1 MTYRSYL
8 VRKNSSSSYLL
19 NIKIP
24 RDLREYFG
32 RNQFKISLKNGI
44 HSQSLLFAKVLYLEV
59 QSIFSSIRM
68 GTISKITVKQVK
80 DILKDKIER
89 TLNHSKHIVVDTNT
103 FIESEVK
110 DKIEEINGEE
120 RILRTQLE
128 QNYDGVLEHIEK
140 EIARIIKSKDLTI
153 DSKSLEFKE
162 LRKQFLELRLI
173 RSKWKK
179 ELLEDSGKSVNDFRN
194 EIYKKFNIKDEPT
207 DLDLLA
213 KLQTSESILGSRILR
228 NDLVTTSKDNQIIKD
243 SEVQEPV
250 GDVSPKLSEMKEEFI
265 GERLLSGFSP
275 KSTRELESTID
286 DLIEIIGDIPILK
299 VTPNNARDFKK
310 IISSL
315 PKYRNQSPRY
325 RGLTIKQILSLD
337 GVEGQEPKN
346 INKLIYRVRVFF
358 KWLKNNYS
366 EYVPQN
372 HFDGLSIQEKKF
384 DKPRDIFTNKE
395 LHKIFDTT
403 PFLNNTIRN
412 PHRRNK
418 LASYFVPIIAIHTG
432 MRLEEICQLRLEDV
446 YKEGTVDI
454 IRVTI
459 SKETKLKTV
468 TSQRIVP
475 IHENL
480 KRVGFLEYCN
490 YMKKQKKE
498 RVFWDLTKSRDGYGR
513 NIGRYF
519 MEYLR
524 KVGVYEF
531 QSKVFHSLRHSFITN
546 LLQNGV
552 REEVVNGLCGHKQ
565 KTMSTT
571 IYFKG
576 GFPSDLLYEE
586 GISKL
591 NFEGINF
598 GKLKID
604 WKKLIG

>member
-80 DILKDKIER
+80 DILRDKIER

-110 DKIEEINGEE
+110 DKIEEINGDE

-140 EIARIIKSKDLTI
+140 EITRIIKSKDLTI

-194 EIYKKFNIKDEPT
+194 EIYKKFNIEGEQLTPVIENYAPEPT
-207 DLDLLA
+207 
-213 KLQTSESILGSRILR
+213 QPY
-228 NDLVTTSKDNQIIKD
+228 LVEKEDKPSQI
-243 SEVQEPV
+243 
-250 GDVSPKLSEMKEEFI
+250 DVSPKLSEMKEEFI

-418 LASYFVPIIAIHTG
+418 LASFFVPIIAIHTG

-531 QSKVFHSLRHSFITN
+531 QSKVFHSLRHTFITT

-576 GFPSDLLYEE
+576 GFPPDLLYEE

-604 WKKLIG
+604 WKKIIG

>member
-194 EIYKKFNIKDEPT
+194 EIYKKFNIEGEQLTPVIENYAPEPT
-207 DLDLLA
+207 
-213 KLQTSESILGSRILR
+213 QPY
-228 NDLVTTSKDNQIIKD
+228 LVEKDDKPSQI
-243 SEVQEPV
+243 
-250 GDVSPKLSEMKEEFI
+250 DVSPKLSEMKEEFI

-531 QSKVFHSLRHSFITN
+531 QSKVFHSLRHTFITN

-552 REEVVNGLCGHKQ
+552 REEVVNGISGHKQ

-604 WKKLIG
+604 WKKFV

>member
-89 TLNHSKHIVVDTNT
+89 TLNHTKHIVVDTNT

-120 RILRTQLE
+120 RIMRTQLE

-140 EIARIIKSKDLTI
+140 EVARIIKSKDLTI

-194 EIYKKFNIKDEPT
+194 EIYKKFNIEGEQLTPVIENYAPEPT
-207 DLDLLA
+207 
-213 KLQTSESILGSRILR
+213 QPY
-228 NDLVTTSKDNQIIKD
+228 LVEKEDKPSQI
-243 SEVQEPV
+243 
-250 GDVSPKLSEMKEEFI
+250 DVSPKLTEMKEEFI

>member
-110 DKIEEINGEE
+110 DKIEEINGDE

-194 EIYKKFNIKDEPT
+194 EIYKKFNIEEEKLTPVIENYAPEPT
-207 DLDLLA
+207 
-213 KLQTSESILGSRILR
+213 QPY
-228 NDLVTTSKDNQIIKD
+228 LVEKEDKPSQI
-243 SEVQEPV
+243 
-250 GDVSPKLSEMKEEFI
+250 DVSPKLSEMKEEFI

-576 GFPSDLLYEE
+576 GFPPDLLYEE
-586 GISKL
+586 GMSKL
-591 NFEGINF
+591 KFEGLNF
-598 GKLKID
+598 GKLRID
-604 WKKLIG
+604 WKKIIE

>member
-194 EIYKKFNIKDEPT
+194 EIYKKFNIEGEQLTPVIENYAPEPT
-207 DLDLLA
+207 
-213 KLQTSESILGSRILR
+213 QPY
-228 NDLVTTSKDNQIIKD
+228 LVEKEDKPSQI
-243 SEVQEPV
+243 
-250 GDVSPKLSEMKEEFI
+250 DVSPKLSEMKEEFI

-418 LASYFVPIIAIHTG
+418 LASFFVPIIAIHTG

-531 QSKVFHSLRHSFITN
+531 QSKVFHSLRHTFITT

>member
-110 DKIEEINGEE
+110 DKIEEINGDE

-194 EIYKKFNIKDEPT
+194 EIYKKFDIEGEQLTPVIENYAPEPT
-207 DLDLLA
+207 
-213 KLQTSESILGSRILR
+213 QPY
-228 NDLVTTSKDNQIIKD
+228 LVEKEDKPSQI
-243 SEVQEPV
+243 
-250 GDVSPKLSEMKEEFI
+250 DVSPKLSEMKEEFI

-531 QSKVFHSLRHSFITN
+531 QSKVFHSLRHTFITN

>member
-194 EIYKKFNIKDEPT
+194 EIYKKFNIEGEQLTPVIENYAPEPT
-207 DLDLLA
+207 
-213 KLQTSESILGSRILR
+213 QPY
-228 NDLVTTSKDNQIIKD
+228 LVEKEDKPSQI
-243 SEVQEPV
+243 
-250 GDVSPKLSEMKEEFI
+250 DVSPKLSEMKEEFI

-531 QSKVFHSLRHSFITN
+531 QSKVFHSLRHTFITT

-576 GFPSDLLYEE
+576 GFPPDLLYEE

>member
-358 KWLKNNYS
+358 KWLKA
-366 EYVPQN
+366 E
-372 HFDGLSIQEKKF
+372 
-384 DKPRDIFTNKE
+384 
-395 LHKIFDTT
+395 
-403 PFLNNTIRN
+403 
-412 PHRRNK
+412 
-418 LASYFVPIIAIHTG
+418 
-432 MRLEEICQLRLEDV
+432 
-446 YKEGTVDI
+446 
-454 IRVTI
+454 
-459 SKETKLKTV
+459 
-468 TSQRIVP
+468 
-475 IHENL
+475 
-480 KRVGFLEYCN
+480 
-490 YMKKQKKE
+490 
-498 RVFWDLTKSRDGYGR
+498 
-513 NIGRYF
+513 
-519 MEYLR
+519 
-524 KVGVYEF
+524 
-531 QSKVFHSLRHSFITN
+531 
-546 LLQNGV
+546 
-552 REEVVNGLCGHKQ
+552 
-565 KTMSTT
+565 
-571 IYFKG
+571 
-576 GFPSDLLYEE
+576 
-586 GISKL
+586 
-591 NFEGINF
+591 
-598 GKLKID
+598 
-604 WKKLIG
+604 

>member
-89 TLNHSKHIVVDTNT
+89 TLNHTKHIVVDTNT

-110 DKIEEINGEE
+110 DKIEEINGDE

-162 LRKQFLELRLI
+162 LR

-194 EIYKKFNIKDEPT
+194 EIYKKFNIEGEQLTPVIENYAPEPT
-207 DLDLLA
+207 
-213 KLQTSESILGSRILR
+213 QPY
-228 NDLVTTSKDNQIIKD
+228 LVEKEDKPSQI
-243 SEVQEPV
+243 
-250 GDVSPKLSEMKEEFI
+250 DVSPKLSEMKEEFI

>member
-32 RNQFKISLKNGI
+32 RNQFKISLNSGI

-68 GTISKITVKQVK
+68 GTISKITVKQIK
-80 DILKDKIER
+80 DILRDKIER

-194 EIYKKFNIKDEPT
+194 EIYKKFNIEGEQLTPVIENYAPEPT
-207 DLDLLA
+207 
-213 KLQTSESILGSRILR
+213 QPY
-228 NDLVTTSKDNQIIKD
+228 LVEKDDKPSQI
-243 SEVQEPV
+243 
-250 GDVSPKLSEMKEEFI
+250 DVSPKLSEMKEEFI

-454 IRVTI
+454 IRVTL

-531 QSKVFHSLRHSFITN
+531 QSKVFHSLRHTFITN

>member
-110 DKIEEINGEE
+110 DKIEEINGDE

-194 EIYKKFNIKDEPT
+194 EIYKKFNIEGEQLTPVIENYAPEPT
-207 DLDLLA
+207 
-213 KLQTSESILGSRILR
+213 QPY
-228 NDLVTTSKDNQIIKD
+228 LVEKEDKPSQI
-243 SEVQEPV
+243 
-250 GDVSPKLSEMKEEFI
+250 DVSPKLSEMKEEFI

-418 LASYFVPIIAIHTG
+418 LASFFVPIIAIHTG

>member
-89 TLNHSKHIVVDTNT
+89 TLNHTKHIVVDTNT

-110 DKIEEINGEE
+110 DKIEEINGDE

-194 EIYKKFNIKDEPT
+194 EIYKKFNIEGEKLTPVIENYAPEPT
-207 DLDLLA
+207 
-213 KLQTSESILGSRILR
+213 QPY
-228 NDLVTTSKDNQIIKD
+228 LVEKEDKPSQI
-243 SEVQEPV
+243 
-250 GDVSPKLSEMKEEFI
+250 DVSPKLSEMKEEFI

>member
-110 DKIEEINGEE
+110 DKIEEINGDE

-194 EIYKKFNIKDEPT
+194 EIYKKFNIEGEQLTPVIENYAPEPT
-207 DLDLLA
+207 
-213 KLQTSESILGSRILR
+213 QPY
-228 NDLVTTSKDNQIIKD
+228 LVEKEDKPSQI
-243 SEVQEPV
+243 
-250 GDVSPKLSEMKEEFI
+250 DVSPKLSEMKEEFI

-418 LASYFVPIIAIHTG
+418 LASFFVPIIAIHTG

-531 QSKVFHSLRHSFITN
+531 QSKVFHSLRHTFITT

>member
-418 LASYFVPIIAIHTG
+418 LASFFVPIVAIHTG

-531 QSKVFHSLRHSFITN
+531 QSKVFHSFRHTFITT

-576 GFPSDLLYEE
+576 GFPSELLYEE
-586 GISKL
+586 GMSKL
-591 NFEGINF
+591 KFEGLNF
-598 GKLKID
+598 GKLRID
-604 WKKLIG
+604 WKKIIE

>member
-59 QSIFSSIRM
+59 QSIFSSVRM
-68 GTISKITVKQVK
+68 GTISKISVNQIKE
-80 DILKDKIER
+80 ILSDKIER
-89 TLNHSKHIVVDTNT
+89 TLNHSKHIVIDTNT

-110 DKIEEINGEE
+110 DKIEEINDEE
-120 RILRTQLE
+120 RLLKTQLE

-140 EIARIIKSKDLTI
+140 EITRILKNKDLTI

-179 ELLEDSGKSVNDFRN
+179 ELLEDSGKSVDDFRN

-207 DLDLLA
+207 EYNFLP
-213 KLQTSESILGSRILR
+213 KLQTSESILGSRILS
-228 NDLVTTSKDNQIIKD
+228 NELVTTSK
-243 SEVQEPV
+243 VQEPV
-250 GDVSPKLSEMKEEFI
+250 GDDFPKLSEMKEDFI

-275 KSTRELESTID
+275 KSTSEIESTID
-286 DLIEIIGDIPILK
+286 DLIEIIGDIPISK
-299 VTPNNARDFKK
+299 VTPKDARDFKK

-315 PKYRNQSPRY
+315 PKYRNQTPRY
-325 RGLTIKQILSLD
+325 RGLSIKQILSLD

-346 INKLIYRVRVFF
+346 INKLIYRIRIFF

-384 DKPRDIFTNKE
+384 DRPRDIFTDE
-395 LHKIFDTT
+395 DLQKIFDTST
-403 PFLNNTIRN
+403 FLNNTIRN

-418 LASYFVPIIAIHTG
+418 IASFFVPIISLHTG
-432 MRLEEICQLRLEDV
+432 MRLEEICQLRCEDV
-446 YKEGTVDI
+446 YKEGKIDVI
-454 IRVTI
+454 KVVI
-459 SKETKLKTV
+459 SKETKLKTF

-490 YMKKQKKE
+490 YVKKQKKE

-524 KVGVYEF
+524 KIRVYEF
-531 QSKVFHSLRHSFITN
+531 QSKVFHSFRHTFITN

-552 REEVVNGLCGHKQ
+552 REEIVNGISGHKQ

-576 GFPSDLLYEE
+576 GFPSELLYEE
-586 GISKL
+586 GMSKL
-591 NFEGINF
+591 KFEGLNF
-598 GKLKID
+598 GKLRID
-604 WKKLIG
+604 WKKIIE

>member
-194 EIYKKFNIKDEPT
+194 EIYKKFNIEGEQLTPVIENYAPEPT
-207 DLDLLA
+207 
-213 KLQTSESILGSRILR
+213 QPY
-228 NDLVTTSKDNQIIKD
+228 LVEKEDIPSQI
-243 SEVQEPV
+243 
-250 GDVSPKLSEMKEEFI
+250 DVSPKLSEMKEEFI
-265 GERLLSGFSP
+265 GERLLSGFNP

-412 PHRRNK
+412 PHRRHK
-418 LASYFVPIIAIHTG
+418 LASFFVPIVAIHTG

-531 QSKVFHSLRHSFITN
+531 QSKVFHSFRHTFITT

-576 GFPSDLLYEE
+576 GFPPDLLYEE

-598 GKLKID
+598 GKLKIG
-604 WKKLIG
+604 WKKFV

>member
-128 QNYDGVLEHIEK
+128 LNYDGVLEHIEK

-194 EIYKKFNIKDEPT
+194 EIYKKFNIEGEQLTPVIENYAPEPT
-207 DLDLLA
+207 
-213 KLQTSESILGSRILR
+213 QPY
-228 NDLVTTSKDNQIIKD
+228 LVEKEDKPSQI
-243 SEVQEPV
+243 
-250 GDVSPKLSEMKEEFI
+250 DVSPKLSEMKEEFI

-454 IRVTI
+454 IRITI

-531 QSKVFHSLRHSFITN
+531 QSKVFHSLRHTFITT

-604 WKKLIG
+604 WKKFV

>member
-1 MTYRSYL
+1 MTYRNYL

-19 NIKIP
+19 NFKIP

-120 RILRTQLE
+120 RILRTQFE

-194 EIYKKFNIKDEPT
+194 EIYKKFNIEEEKLTPVIENYAPEPT
-207 DLDLLA
+207 
-213 KLQTSESILGSRILR
+213 QPY
-228 NDLVTTSKDNQIIKD
+228 LVEKEDKPSQI
-243 SEVQEPV
+243 
-250 GDVSPKLSEMKEEFI
+250 DVSPKLSEMKEEFI

-275 KSTRELESTID
+275 KSTGELESTID

-480 KRVGFLEYCN
+480 KRVGFLEYCD

-531 QSKVFHSLRHSFITN
+531 QSKVFHSLRHTFITN

-571 IYFKG
+571 ITSRVDSHQIYFM
-576 GFPSDLLYEE
+576 
-586 GISKL
+586 
-591 NFEGINF
+591 
-598 GKLKID
+598 
-604 WKKLIG
+604 KKEYQN

>member
-110 DKIEEINGEE
+110 DKIEEINGDE

-194 EIYKKFNIKDEPT
+194 EIYKKFNIEGEQLTPVIENYAPEPT
-207 DLDLLA
+207 
-213 KLQTSESILGSRILR
+213 QPY
-228 NDLVTTSKDNQIIKD
+228 LVEKEDKPSQI
-243 SEVQEPV
+243 
-250 GDVSPKLSEMKEEFI
+250 DVSPKLSEMKEEFI

-576 GFPSDLLYEE
+576 GFPSELLYEE
-586 GISKL
+586 GMSKL
-591 NFEGINF
+591 KFEGLNF
-598 GKLKID
+598 GKLRID
-604 WKKLIG
+604 WKKIIE

>member
-194 EIYKKFNIKDEPT
+194 EIYKKFNIEGEQLTPVIENYAPEPT
-207 DLDLLA
+207 
-213 KLQTSESILGSRILR
+213 QPY
-228 NDLVTTSKDNQIIKD
+228 LVEKEDKPSQI
-243 SEVQEPV
+243 
-250 GDVSPKLSEMKEEFI
+250 DVSPKLSEMKEEFI

>member
-194 EIYKKFNIKDEPT
+194 EIYKKFNIEEEKLTPVIENYAPEPT
-207 DLDLLA
+207 
-213 KLQTSESILGSRILR
+213 QPY
-228 NDLVTTSKDNQIIKD
+228 LVEKEDKPSQI
-243 SEVQEPV
+243 
-250 GDVSPKLSEMKEEFI
+250 DVSPKLSEMKEEFI

-418 LASYFVPIIAIHTG
+418 LASFFVPIIAIHTG

-531 QSKVFHSLRHSFITN
+531 QSKVFHSLRHTFITN

>member
-80 DILKDKIER
+80 DILRDKIER

-194 EIYKKFNIKDEPT
+194 EIYKKFNIEEEKLTPVIENYAPEPT
-207 DLDLLA
+207 
-213 KLQTSESILGSRILR
+213 QPY
-228 NDLVTTSKDNQIIKD
+228 LVEKEDKPSQI
-243 SEVQEPV
+243 
-250 GDVSPKLSEMKEEFI
+250 DVSPKLSEMKEEFI

-576 GFPSDLLYEE
+576 GFPPDLLYEE

>member
-1 MTYRSYL
+1 MTYRNYL
-8 VRKNSSSSYLL
+8 IKNNPTSSYLL
-19 NIKIP
+19 RIKIP
-24 RDLREYFG
+24 KDLRYYFDG
-32 RNQFKISLKNGI
+32 KIGFTMSLKNGI
-44 HSQSLLFAKVLYLEV
+44 HSQSIGFAKILRLEV
-59 QSIFSSIRM
+59 QSIFNSIRV
-68 GTISKITVKQVK
+68 GTMSKINVNQIK
-80 DILKDKIER
+80 DILRNKIER
-89 TLNHSKHIVVDTNT
+89 TLTHSQWVVTDTNT
-103 FIESEVK
+103 FVESEVK

-120 RILRTQLE
+120 RILKTQIE

-194 EIYKKFNIKDEPT
+194 EIYKKFNIEGEQLTPVIENYAPEPT
-207 DLDLLA
+207 
-213 KLQTSESILGSRILR
+213 QPY
-228 NDLVTTSKDNQIIKD
+228 LVEKEDKPSQI
-243 SEVQEPV
+243 
-250 GDVSPKLSEMKEEFI
+250 DVSPKLSEMKEEFI

-418 LASYFVPIIAIHTG
+418 LASFFVPIVAIHTG
-432 MRLEEICQLRLEDV
+432 MRLEEICQLRIEDV
-446 YKEGTVDI
+446 YNEGTVDI

-576 GFPSDLLYEE
+576 GFPTDLLYEE

>member
-8 VRKNSSSSYLL
+8 IRKNSSSSYLL

-32 RNQFKISLKNGI
+32 RNQFKISLNSGI

-68 GTISKITVKQVK
+68 GTISKITVKQIK
-80 DILKDKIER
+80 DILRDKIER

-194 EIYKKFNIKDEPT
+194 EIYKKFNIEGEQLTPVIENYAPEPT
-207 DLDLLA
+207 
-213 KLQTSESILGSRILR
+213 QPY
-228 NDLVTTSKDNQIIKD
+228 LVEKDDKPSQI
-243 SEVQEPV
+243 
-250 GDVSPKLSEMKEEFI
+250 DVSPKLSEMKEEFI

-454 IRVTI
+454 IRVTL

-531 QSKVFHSLRHSFITN
+531 QSKVFHSLRHTFITN

-552 REEVVNGLCGHKQ
+552 REEVVNGISGHKQ

>member
-8 VRKNSSSSYLL
+8 IRKNSSSSYLL

-32 RNQFKISLKNGI
+32 RNQLRISLKNGI

-68 GTISKITVKQVK
+68 GTISKITVKQIK
-80 DILKDKIER
+80 DILRDKIER

-207 DLDLLA
+207 DLDLLL
-213 KLQTSESILGSRILR
+213 KLQTSESILGSRTHS

>member
-68 GTISKITVKQVK
+68 GIISKITVKQVK

-194 EIYKKFNIKDEPT
+194 EIYKKFNIEGEQLTPVIENYAPEPT
-207 DLDLLA
+207 
-213 KLQTSESILGSRILR
+213 QPY
-228 NDLVTTSKDNQIIKD
+228 LVEKEDKPSQI
-243 SEVQEPV
+243 
-250 GDVSPKLSEMKEEFI
+250 DVSPKLSEMKEEFI

-418 LASYFVPIIAIHTG
+418 LASFFVPIVAIHTG

-531 QSKVFHSLRHSFITN
+531 QSKVFHSLRHTFITT

-576 GFPSDLLYEE
+576 GFPPDLLYEE

>member
-89 TLNHSKHIVVDTNT
+89 TLNHTKHIVVDTNT

-110 DKIEEINGEE
+110 DKIEEINGDE

-194 EIYKKFNIKDEPT
+194 EIYKKFNIEGEQLTPVIENYAPEPT
-207 DLDLLA
+207 
-213 KLQTSESILGSRILR
+213 QPY
-228 NDLVTTSKDNQIIKD
+228 LVEKEDKPSQI
-243 SEVQEPV
+243 
-250 GDVSPKLSEMKEEFI
+250 DVSPKLSEMKEEFI

-531 QSKVFHSLRHSFITN
+531 QSKVFHSFRHTFITT

-576 GFPSDLLYEE
+576 GFPPDLLYEE

-604 WKKLIG
+604 WKKFV

>member
-110 DKIEEINGEE
+110 DKIEEINGDE

-194 EIYKKFNIKDEPT
+194 EIYKKFNIEGEQLTPVIENYAPEPT
-207 DLDLLA
+207 
-213 KLQTSESILGSRILR
+213 QPY
-228 NDLVTTSKDNQIIKD
+228 LVEKEDKPSQI
-243 SEVQEPV
+243 
-250 GDVSPKLSEMKEEFI
+250 DVSPKLSEMKEEFI

-286 DLIEIIGDIPILK
+286 DLIEIIGNIPILK

>member
-418 LASYFVPIIAIHTG
+418 LASFFVPIVAIHTG

-531 QSKVFHSLRHSFITN
+531 QSKVFHSLRHTFITT

-576 GFPSDLLYEE
+576 GFPPDLLYEE

-604 WKKLIG
+604 WKKFV

>member
-194 EIYKKFNIKDEPT
+194 EIYKKFNIEEEKLTPVIENYAPEPT
-207 DLDLLA
+207 
-213 KLQTSESILGSRILR
+213 QPY
-228 NDLVTTSKDNQIIKD
+228 LVEKEDKPSQI
-243 SEVQEPV
+243 
-250 GDVSPKLSEMKEEFI
+250 DVSPKLSEMKEEFI

-286 DLIEIIGDIPILK
+286 DLIEIIGDISILK

-576 GFPSDLLYEE
+576 GFPPDLLYEE

-604 WKKLIG
+604 WKKFV

>member
-128 QNYDGVLEHIEK
+128 QNYDGVLEHIKK

-418 LASYFVPIIAIHTG
+418 LASFFVPIVAIHTG

-531 QSKVFHSLRHSFITN
+531 QSKVFHSLRHTFITT

-576 GFPSDLLYEE
+576 GFPPDLLYEE

-604 WKKLIG
+604 WKKFV

>member
-194 EIYKKFNIKDEPT
+194 EIYKKFNIEEEKLTPVIENYAPEPT
-207 DLDLLA
+207 
-213 KLQTSESILGSRILR
+213 QPY
-228 NDLVTTSKDNQIIKD
+228 LVEKEDKPSQI
-243 SEVQEPV
+243 
-250 GDVSPKLSEMKEEFI
+250 DVSPKLSEMKEEFI

-576 GFPSDLLYEE
+576 GFPPDLLYEE

-604 WKKLIG
+604 WKKFV

>member
-194 EIYKKFNIKDEPT
+194 EIYKKFNIEEEKLTPVIENYAPEPT
-207 DLDLLA
+207 
-213 KLQTSESILGSRILR
+213 QPY
-228 NDLVTTSKDNQIIKD
+228 LVEKEDKPSQI
-243 SEVQEPV
+243 
-250 GDVSPKLSEMKEEFI
+250 DVSPKLSEMKEEFI

-604 WKKLIG
+604 WKQILG

>member
-194 EIYKKFNIKDEPT
+194 EIYKKFNIEGEQLTPVIENYAPEPT
-207 DLDLLA
+207 
-213 KLQTSESILGSRILR
+213 QPY
-228 NDLVTTSKDNQIIKD
+228 LVEKEDKPSQI
-243 SEVQEPV
+243 
-250 GDVSPKLSEMKEEFI
+250 DVSPKLSEMKEEFI

-418 LASYFVPIIAIHTG
+418 LASFFVPIVAIHTG